1 MIKQIANLHIVKT
14 NTPYPMIILKQTS
27 APFRKCKRIPDL
39 EKLCKQTLYLQNV
52 KDQNSRF
59 TKCKETADFHN
70 TY

>member
-39 EKLCKQTLYLQNV
+39 EKLCKQTLYLQ
-52 KDQNSRF
+52 
-59 TKCKETADFHN
+59 KCKRSKQQI
-70 TY
+70 YKM

>member
-1 MIKQIANLHIVKT
+1 
-14 NTPYPMIILKQTS
+14 MIILKQTS

-59 TKCKETADFHN
+59 TKCKGTADFHN